1 MFKTIT
7 TTAAVF
13 LLVFAGTAPAADSR
27 YTAAAKRALR
37 HNQPFVI
44 YVGCAQADVP
54 NAASCQVRSLRG
66 FSAPC
71 VVVCVPDGEGWFNVA
86 TTLHHAATA
95 AEVAAVIPVDP
106 DFPLAHEA
114 LDEVNATR
122 ARRGLRP
129 FVRDDSLSKAAR
141 AAATFRAERLT
152 QGHTPNDFAFVPAGG
167 QATAAGCA
175 AWEPSWGW
183 GSCCTDENWAVAGA
197 AWVLGRDGRRY
208 MHLFV
213 R

>member
-1 MFKTIT
+1 MTMFRTIT
-7 TTAAVF
+7 TTAALF

-27 YTAAAKRALR
+27 YTAVAKRALR

-44 YVGCAQADVP
+44 YVGYAQADVP
-54 NAASCQVRSLRG
+54 NSVACQVHSLRG

-122 ARRGLRP
+122 ARRGRLPDLAHDPFRRGQVCLGVHLRQNKLP
-129 FVRDDSLSKAAR
+129 VC
-141 AAATFRAERLT
+141 
-152 QGHTPNDFAFVPAGG
+152 V
-167 QATAAGCA
+167 
-175 AWEPSWGW
+175 
-183 GSCCTDENWAVAGA
+183 VA
-197 AWVLGRDGRRY
+197 
-208 MHLFV
+208 
-213 R
+213 